1 MFYEAQNV
9 HASGL
14 AHFQAH
20 YYLCISANNKCPG
33 LSSVPRNL
41 NPLHGVVT
49 LAWVIIKF
57 LHGLITLV
65 AKLQLLNFECLFFY
79 SIAERHRNKISEVTF
94 ETLFRVDQLKVFY
107 SSYSKKSFDF
117 CVLTSCASISICL
130 SLLQKDTFM
139 RIYPRLREVALWLGP
154 RPNKSGWLLRPKSS
168 LLPLLSFWF
177 GYYLYLSSGVFQI
190 SDDISGCVLGNDS
203 QLLLEVNG
211 MWRR

>member
-20 YYLCISANNKCPG
+20 YYLCISANNKFPG

-154 RPNKSGWLLRPKSS
+154 RPNKSGWLLSR
-168 LLPLLSFWF
+168 
-177 GYYLYLSSGVFQI
+177 VRCRNI
-190 SDDISGCVLGNDS
+190 
-203 QLLLEVNG
+203 
-211 MWRR
+211 

>member
-1 MFYEAQNV
+1 MVVPSYVRVLIISLNYCCYLNV
-9 HASGL
+9 LWRPKCSRFRPCPFPSTL
-14 AHFQAH
+14 LSV
-20 YYLCISANNKCPG
+20 YLLIINALPCFPW
-33 LSSVPRNL
+33 NL
-41 NPLHGVVT
+41 NPLHWVVT

-65 AKLQLLNFECLFFY
+65 AKLQLLNFKRLFFY

-139 RIYPRLREVALWLGP
+139 RIYPRLGEVLYAPTKTIVRLVVEI
-154 RPNKSGWLLRPKSS
+154 KSKSFMPLLFIFIIWLL
-168 LLPLLSFWF
+168 FIF
-177 GYYLYLSSGVFQI
+177 VQ
-190 SDDISGCVLGNDS
+190 
-203 QLLLEVNG
+203 
-211 MWRR
+211 RRVPN